1 MLSGLL
7 LSCSLASQPHEKD
20 DVEVLEVDAPSYT
33 GREGDSLREACSGW
47 SLSKN
52 DVKRF
57 FQSSNSYRD
66 SPYGEFYQVDCSIT
80 GRLRADGRVWDYEIN
95 GGGTARWKAEGE
107 VRHWGCEASECRS
120 LVLLPP
126 DAMSGE

>member
-7 LSCSLASQPHEKD
+7 LSCSLASQSHENGG
-20 DVEVLEVDAPSYT
+20 VEVLEVNAPSYT
-33 GREGDSLREACSGW
+33 GREGDSLQKACGGW
-47 SLSKN
+47 SLSKL

-57 FQSSNSYRD
+57 FQLSNSYKE
-66 SPYGEFYQVDCSIT
+66 SPYEEFYQVECSIT
-80 GRLRADGRVWDYEIN
+80 GKLQVGGRVWDYEIN
-95 GGGTARWKAEGE
+95 GGGMAQWKAAGE
-107 VRHWGCEASECRS
+107 VRYWGCVANECRS